1 MVTLDSGQNDDEL
14 TAAESDRRRVS
25 VETKSETTLR
35 K

>member
-1 MVTLDSGQNDDEL
+1 MTLDSGQNDDEL
-14 TAAESDRRRVS
+14 TSAESDRRRVS